1 MKKKFP
7 RPTHYRVRNPE
18 KYIGDVNNVIVR
30 SSWERK
36 FCIWADM
43 NRNVLKWASE
53 ETVVPYISPV
63 DNRPHRYFVDFM
75 IQVRNK
81 FGEMKTYA
89 IEIKPSSQTLPPT
102 GKRNTKRLLEE
113 HATYAVNQAKW
124 EAADAFFKRKGIEFL
139 VLTEKELG
147 IK

>member
-1 MKKKFP
+1 MKKFP
-7 RPTHYRVRNPE
+7 KPAKYSVKNPE
-18 KYIGDVNNVIVR
+18 KYVGDVNAVIVR

-36 FCIWADM
+36 FAIWADLTPS
-43 NRNVLKWASE
+43 VLNWASE

-75 IQVRNK
+75 IKVRARD
-81 FGEMKTYA
+81 GSIKTYA
-89 IEIKPSSQTLPPT
+89 IEIKPFGQTIPPS

-113 HATYAVNQAKW
+113 HATYAVNRAKW
-124 EAADAFFKRKGIEFL
+124 EAADSFFKKRGIEFQ